1 VIARQKAVEGMTK
14 FVQPTAAQTKA
25 ARELL
30 GWSRAAACK
39 MLDRGLGVV
48 GEVERGRGG
57 ETALARVAALYEAAG
72 VEFLADGQVRIKSG
86 GAK

>member
-1 VIARQKAVEGMTK
+1 
-14 FVQPTAAQTKA
+14 
-25 ARELL
+25 
-30 GWSRAAACK
+30 

-57 ETALARVAALYEAAG
+57 ETALARLAALYEAAG
-72 VEFLADGQVRIKSG
+72 VEFLSDGQVRSKTD